1 MSKKDKLGLDKV
13 INLFNKEFEKTSTQF
28 NKLVS
33 DAFKQLE
40 TLQSQVQDPIKK
52 IMEDL
57 DKLRDKE
64 MNRFQS
70 ELDKRLTEFHDL
82 QSQLLEK
89 LGIEQAK
96 PAPKKTVKAPSKKAS
111 PKAKST
117 TTKTT
122 AKKPA
127 TKKPA
132 TKKTVAKKP
141 TTPKSSTPR
150 TKAKPKISDIS
161 GIGPATVKKLTE
173 AGIKDISQIAKPT
186 QQEKKTLEAFNKV
199 KGFSSWQEQATK
211 LAQN

>member
-13 INLFNKEFEKTSTQF
+13 VSLFNKEFEKTSSQF

-70 ELDKRLTEFHDL
+70 ELDKRLNEFHEL

-96 PAPKKTVKAPSKKAS
+96 PAPKKTVKAASKKAA
-111 PKAKST
+111 PKAKPT
-117 TTKTT
+117 AKKAA

-127 TKKPA
+127 
-132 TKKTVAKKP
+132 AKKP
-141 TTPKSSTPR
+141 VTQKPSVS
-150 TKAKPKISDIS
+150 KAKAKISDIN
-161 GIGPATVKKLTE
+161 GVGPATVKKLTE
-173 AGIKDISQIAKPT
+173 AGIKEISQIAKPT
-186 QQEKKTLEAFNKV
+186 PQEKKTLEAFNKV

-211 LAQN
+211 LAQS